1 MARYRDAKCRLCRR
15 EGMKLF
21 LKGARCF
28 TDKCA
33 IERRNYPPGQHGLNR
48 GKLTPFGVQL
58 REKQKAKRIYGVLES
73 QFRTYFQWAEAQKG
87 VTGENL
93 LRLLELRLDNVVHRL
108 GFAASRREGR
118 QMVAH
123 GHFQVN
129 GRKVSVPSYLVKV
142 GDVVQLRST
151 SKLGARLDDNL
162 NAGRGQVPQWLEVDP
177 NEKKGTVR
185 SLPLRDDIQIPVAE
199 RLIVEP
205 FEKGYALTVGNSL
218 RRTLLSIVPGAA
230 VSWVKIDGVRN
241 VDARIPGVTESTID
255 VLLNIRKLTVQVP
268 SGEPKV
274 LRLEVTGPKAVTG
287 ADVPETEVEIVNP
300 EVPLFT
306 LESATTVVMDLGVGV
321 GRGYEAADRKTSPP
335 PAEINGRAVWG
346 GR

>member
-1 MARYRDAKCRLCRR
+1 MRLIH
-15 EGMKLF
+15 K
-21 LKGARCF
+21 APPSS

-33 IERRNYPPGQHGLNR
+33 IEPRNYPPGQPGLNR

-73 QFRTYFQWAEAQKG
+73 QFRKYFEWAEAQKG

-162 NAGRGQVPQWLEVDP
+162 NAGRGQGPQWLEVDP
-177 NEKKGTVR
+177 NEKKGTGRRLRVR
-185 SLPLRDDIQIPVAE
+185 YDIQRPVAE
-199 RLIVEP
+199 HRV
-205 FEKGYALTVGNSL
+205 F
-218 RRTLLSIVPGAA
+218 
-230 VSWVKIDGVRN
+230 
-241 VDARIPGVTESTID
+241 
-255 VLLNIRKLTVQVP
+255 
-268 SGEPKV
+268 
-274 LRLEVTGPKAVTG
+274 
-287 ADVPETEVEIVNP
+287 
-300 EVPLFT
+300 
-306 LESATTVVMDLGVGV
+306 
-321 GRGYEAADRKTSPP
+321 
-335 PAEINGRAVWG
+335 
-346 GR
+346 